1 MKNSDTNEIEP
12 IVAHIKNL
20 LKEQEEKREY
30 ECAPQI
36 EAMREMSLDKLN
48 LFKGLTELKEKEA

>member
-1 MKNSDTNEIEP
+1 MKNSDTNGMEP

-30 ECAPQI
+30 EYAPQI

-48 LFKGLTELKEKEA
+48 LFKGLTELEEEEA